1 MSWYMGLAPLN
12 IGSIFPAVAPVIM
25 DMDRPRTVK
34 MLERG
39 RKKGQK
45 EIA

>member
-25 DMDRPRTVK
+25 DMDGPRTVK
-34 MLERG
+34 VWFVKREEK
-39 RKKGQK
+39 RKRC
-45 EIA
+45 